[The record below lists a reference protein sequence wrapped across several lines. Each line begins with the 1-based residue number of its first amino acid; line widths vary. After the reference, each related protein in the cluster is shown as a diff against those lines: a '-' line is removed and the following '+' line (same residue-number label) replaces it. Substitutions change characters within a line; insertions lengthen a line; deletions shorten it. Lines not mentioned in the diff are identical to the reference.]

1 MRVQGV
7 HRLLEPPLHDVGDVR
22 LGARDRGVNQLL
34 LRRRRPAQ
42 NIRHNLVGRAGMADA
57 DAQAHVVRRAELLG
71 YIGEAVVAAV
81 AAADLEPHRPR
92 RQVEIVVRHQHPP
105 GRYLVIPG
113 ERGDRV
119 AAVVK
124 EGGGPQQPNLRAR
137 DGAPADVGA
146 EARLVLEPRVRAG
159 KQRLQKTEPGVVPG
173 FRILR
178 ARVAQADDQGD
189 YLVHSDGA
197 NQVYLPSFLGA
208 SAFLASPLAAA
219 SGFLAP
225 SAFLASPS
233 AAAGAAAAAAA
244 ASPSAGTATT
254 GATSSTTF
262 IGVMPA
268 TARLS
273 PPCARLVIT
282 TPSGS
287 LISERCTD
295 WLRCRPER
303 SASRNSGRSFGRQVT
318 SNGTFIWSF
327 SVALMRCRSTCMI
340 CGLYGCICQ
349 SRRIAWSFSPP
360 TLTVRIAVWK

>member
-197 NQVYLPSFLGA
+197 NQGYLPSFLGV

-233 AAAGAAAAAAA
+233 AAAGAAAAAA
-244 ASPSAGTATT
+244 SPSAGTATT
-254 GATSSTTF
+254 GATSSTTLMV
-262 IGVMPA
+262 VMAA

-287 LISERCTD
+287 LIS
-295 WLRCRPER
+295 
-303 SASRNSGRSFGRQVT
+303 
-318 SNGTFIWSF
+318 
-327 SVALMRCRSTCMI
+327 
-340 CGLYGCICQ
+340 
-349 SRRIAWSFSPP
+349 
-360 TLTVRIAVWK
+360 